1 MSTIHH
7 QAVQPRGPLGVVT
20 GWFLER
26 GNAAQNRA
34 TVEALTPPSGGSV
47 LEIGFGP
54 GHALEMLSRK
64 APLGLIA
71 GADHSALMVETARK
85 RLEPRRGPAA
95 LDLRLAEADALP
107 FPDEAFDLV
116 YAVNSYHQWPDKEAA
131 LAEIAGVLKPGGE
144 VVLSIRDFRADGG
157 FEPAG
162 KGEATAREARPL
174 MESLG
179 FEVETTGVV
188 HSPARATYLV
198 RGRRRRA

>member
-1 MSTIHH
+1 MSIHQ
-7 QAVQPRGPLGVVT
+7 QAMKPQGALGVVT

-26 GNAAQNRA
+26 GNAVQNRA
-34 TVEALTPPSGGSV
+34 TVDALDPPSGGSV

-71 GADHSALMVETARK
+71 GADHSEVMVEKARR

-95 LDLRLAEADALP
+95 LDLRRAEAEALP
-107 FPDEAFDLV
+107 FADEAFDLV

-144 VVLSIRDFRADGG
+144 VVLSIRDFRVDGRV
-157 FEPAG
+157 EPPGRGA
-162 KGEATAREARPL
+162 ATVREAEPL
-174 MESLG
+174 LAGLG
-179 FEVETTGVV
+179 FEVATQDVV
-188 HSPARATYLV
+188 HSTARATWLV
-198 RGRRRRA
+198 RGRKRG